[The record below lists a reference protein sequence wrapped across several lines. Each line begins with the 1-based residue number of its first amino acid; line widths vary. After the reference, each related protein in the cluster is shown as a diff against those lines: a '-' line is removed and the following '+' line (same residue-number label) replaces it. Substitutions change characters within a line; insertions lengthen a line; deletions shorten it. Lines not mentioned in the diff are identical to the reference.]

1 MISFY
6 CKPILFNLE
15 KIAKYIRNSI
25 SPRCQYHINNE
36 ICRSTL
42 KPDDLILA
50 FSKYKISLINI
61 FPYLANMF
69 ISKSKKKIMN
79 SSSTN
84 VDVIFHQRKKDIAH
98 HEYIQVHGTQEALY
112 VFSHDGKLIRCLD
125 LGSRSLL
132 KIYKKML
139 DQNS

>member
-1 MISFY
+1 MLVSD
-6 CKPILFNLE
+6 
-15 KIAKYIRNSI
+15 
-25 SPRCQYHINNE
+25 YHNE

-98 HEYIQVHGTQEALY
+98 HEYI
-112 VFSHDGKLIRCLD
+112 
-125 LGSRSLL
+125 
-132 KIYKKML
+132 
-139 DQNS
+139 